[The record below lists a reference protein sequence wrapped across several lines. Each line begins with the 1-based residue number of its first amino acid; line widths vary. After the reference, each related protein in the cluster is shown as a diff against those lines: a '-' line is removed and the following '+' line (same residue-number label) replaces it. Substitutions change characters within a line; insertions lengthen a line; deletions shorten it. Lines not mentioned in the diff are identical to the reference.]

1 MGRIKSTPSRI
12 LRPAPRRRAIVAPRF
27 GKWARVLKCL
37 HAPWRGPETHPAR
50 SVAPVLILSVH
61 PWGPSMYSVSLSGL
75 SLSLYP
81 FPQTC
86 VTYRRD
92 RRSRCTARTGV
103 TLNSPS
109 YCPGRPSARQSALA
123 LSQYAPTTAV
133 YQPRPALIFLR
144 KTHSAPAC
152 HISVPN
158 LRIPRVLAGA
168 TGIDPNFSPRGRQAG
183 DIPTRPTPREFRK
196 PALRLP

>member
-1 MGRIKSTPSRI
+1 MPPCSMEGTGNPPGQISCPGFNP
-12 LRPAPRRRAIVAPRF
+12 LRPHVPCSGR
-27 GKWARVLKCL
+27 
-37 HAPWRGPETHPAR
+37 
-50 SVAPVLILSVH
+50 APVGTKYVLCQSVR
-61 PWGPSMYSVSLSGL
+61 

-109 YCPGRPSARQSALA
+109 YCPGSSSARQGVLA
-123 LSQYAPTTAV
+123 LSQYAPTVTTAV

-144 KTHSAPAC
+144 RTHIAPAC

-168 TGIDPNFSPRGRQAG
+168 TGVDPNFSPRGRQAG